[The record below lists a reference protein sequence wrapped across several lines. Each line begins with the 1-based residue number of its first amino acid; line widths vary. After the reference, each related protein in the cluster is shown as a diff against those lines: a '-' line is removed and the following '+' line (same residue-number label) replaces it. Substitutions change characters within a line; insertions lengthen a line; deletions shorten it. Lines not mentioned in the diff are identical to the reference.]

1 MQVSPEIISGKLVT
15 IIRRPF
21 EADKVRESLERGVPV
36 VVEAAFD
43 PYKPTEIFRSILVEW
58 NERVGCFDAYE
69 GCVETDEILS
79 VLTILP
85 PLPRRPT
92 AEDAGLLHR
101 YASEGL
107 FVEGKYEHCT
117 KGWVQTSFEITMR
130 YVTRGMIKDA
140 EFPFKP
146 IEVFCAINAQGER
159 VEVAFV
165 GGDDEQAG

>member
-1 MQVSPEIISGKLVT
+1 MIVSTEIISGKPVT
-15 IIRRPF
+15 VIRRPF
-21 EADKVRESLERGVPV
+21 QPDKVRESLERGVPV
-36 VVEAAFD
+36 VAERISGQRYTLLKWLAASEEFVSYRED
-43 PYKPTEIFRSILVEW
+43 GWRKPKPHILE
-58 NERVGCFDAYE
+58 Y
-69 GCVETDEILS
+69 T
-79 VLTILP
+79 LTILP